1 MDFIRKGISKNIVQN
16 LPISQQNEI
25 ELSSDL
31 LQVKIYLTLEMA
43 IKNYLIT
50 KIKKR
55 FEIEPSSKE
64 THQHH
69 WLKFPRLKPY
79 NTNYDTL

>member
-1 MDFIRKGISKNIVQN
+1 MDFIRKGIENIVQN

-64 THQHH
+64 HITPL
-69 WLKFPRLKPY
+69 LKFPRLK
-79 NTNYDTL
+79 L